1 MGEMKVD
8 RLTEVVKEFFARQ
21 PLPLTAFQLSARY
34 LCGMH
39 LTPKDKKVSSHFILP
54 LEEGVIEPSF
64 YKKNIND
71 PALLEKTLNTGAV
84 KLNNKSRKVLF
95 LLPELSQKMF
105 ILSFDALPTSQEER
119 EELILYRVKK
129 QMPLL
134 PPDSRLA
141 FEIQPSEGR
150 YRVVASVAKAAVV
163 QEYEEVFHRLKYKV
177 AVTGVPSVS
186 LVNLLGR
193 NNERDFILI
202 DVEQSAFSLMAV
214 IRGEIALY
222 RQKPYGFDGN
232 TEGGSAA
239 IATNIVQEITNTAH
253 FIEDNE
259 NIKIASLWIRLG
271 ILGQEN
277 GLFESL
283 QEKLA
288 SPLQRIEA
296 SSTQAV
302 KLNPDEKRILAPLMG
317 QIG

>member
-1 MGEMKVD
+1 MKAD
-8 RLTEVVKEFFARQ
+8 RLTEVVKEFFTRQ

-39 LTPKDKKVSSHFILP
+39 LTPKEKRVSSHFTLP
-54 LEEGVIEPSF
+54 LEQGVIEPSF

-71 PALLEKTLNTGAV
+71 PALLEKTLNAGAA
-84 KLNNKSRKVLF
+84 KLKNSSRKVLF
-95 LLPELSQKMF
+95 LLPELSQKIF

-129 QMPLL
+129 QMPML
-134 PPDSRLA
+134 PSDIRLA
-141 FEIQPSEGR
+141 YETQPAENK
-150 YRVVASVAKAAVV
+150 YRVVASVVKAAVV
-163 QEYEEVFHRLKYKV
+163 QEYEEVFHRLNYKV

-193 NNERDFILI
+193 NNERDFILL
-202 DVEQSAFSLMAV
+202 DVEQGAFSLMAV
-214 IRGEIALY
+214 VRGEIALY
-222 RQKPYGFDGN
+222 RQKPYGFEGN
-232 TEGGSAA
+232 AEGGLPNK
-239 IATNIVQEITNTAH
+239 ATNIVQEITNTAH

-271 ILGQEN
+271 TLGQEN

-283 QEKLA
+283 QEKLD

-296 SSTQAV
+296 SSTQGAN
-302 KLNPDEKRILAPLMG
+302 LNPDEKRLLSPLMG